1 MNLLILA
8 ARNKFR
14 FPSNK
19 GALTFEQLWDLALQS
34 KTGFSLD
41 NVAQQLDAEIQAAGR
56 TSFVDKGGNPAKS
69 ALQAKLDLVIE
80 VINAKQA
87 ENAAVVLGARRRAEK
102 DQLLEILHDK
112 KKSEL
117 LGLSAA
123 EIEARIKALE
133 G

>member
-1 MNLLILA
+1 MNLLLLA

-14 FPSNK
+14 FPSTK
-19 GALTFEQLWDLALQS
+19 GVLTFEQLWDLPLQS
-34 KTGFSLD
+34 KAGFSLD
-41 NVAQQLDAEIQAAGR
+41 NVAQALDAEIQAAGR
-56 TSFVDKGGNPAKS
+56 TSFVDKSGNPAKTE
-69 ALQAKLDLVIE
+69 LQAKLDLVVE

-87 ENAAVVLGARRRAEK
+87 ENAAAANSARRRAEK

-123 EIEARIKALE
+123 EIEARIAALE